1 MAKSSNFVVLVAAG
15 VLGAAG
21 LLVPVVLVVQ
31 ERSVEATSPGKPG
44 RIAHS
49 AYDGTN
55 VEIYTIDS
63 GGGGRFQVTDNDG
76 ELPRFW
82 RWWRSR
88 HHAAEGDHRHG
99 SWRHLRWSCY
109 LHLLSRRASYLP
121 VQAASGHDH
130 DKQLGSV
137 HTSENLLRS
146 R

>member
-1 MAKSSNFVVLVAAG
+1 MAKSSKFVVLVAAG

-21 LLVPVVLVVQ
+21 LLVLVMLVVQ

-109 LHLLSRRASYLP
+109 LHLLSHQWSPRPDVAFTNAWAS
-121 VQAASGHDH
+121 AS
-130 DKQLGSV
+130 
-137 HTSENLLRS
+137 
-146 R
+146 